1 MSFVHDM
8 IRMSALSLKIRHAPE
23 DQQESEEHRA
33 RVAEHE
39 TLRLHL
45 EKTIRRHP
53 EYRELERFELLSAT
67 MMSVRIRFPDVERP
81 IVWPQLEELTR
92 PFVWFC
98 EQALLVAL
106 ERWHKLRLWVRG
118 AMALS
123 SLRSHK
129 P

>member
-8 IRMSALSLKIRHAPE
+8 VHMYDLKIQIDGATE
-23 DQQESEEHRA
+23 DQKESEEHRA

-39 TLRLHL
+39 TLRLNL

-53 EYRELERFELLSAT
+53 SYRRLPRFELLSAT
-67 MMSVRIRFPDVERP
+67 MMSVRIRFPDVKRP
-81 IVWPQLEELTR
+81 IVWPDVEELTR

-98 EQALLVAL
+98 EQELLVAL

-129 P
+129 H

>member
-8 IRMSALSLKIRHAPE
+8 VHVCELEIQIRRAPE
-23 DQQESEEHRA
+23 DQQEHRA

-39 TLRLHL
+39 TLRLSLQAHVL
-45 EKTIRRHP
+45 RHP
-53 EYRELERFELLSAT
+53 FYRNLPRFELLRVT
-67 MMSVRIRFPDVERP
+67 TLSVHLRFTDVERP
-81 IVWPQLEELTR
+81 VVWPQVEELTS
-92 PFVWFC
+92 PFVWC
-98 EQALLVAL
+98 CQEQLLVVL

-129 P
+129 H